1 MHHPGIVMSLEK
13 AAYPEVGRVLQ
24 WEFSNAK
31 TLPLDYPKDAK
42 LSKADNK
49 GLTDDTVNLRD
60 SERNKEKEWDKKIS
74 VSA

>member
-1 MHHPGIVMSLEK
+1 MSLEK
-13 AAYPEVGRVLQ
+13 ATYPEVGC
-24 WEFSNAK
+24 FSESFLMQR
-31 TLPLDYPKDAK
+31 LPLDYPKDAK

-49 GLTDDTVNLRD
+49 GLTDGTVNLRD